1 MLTGVQVRA
10 ARAMLRWEIADLAA
24 AAGVPEEAIA
34 RFEAHDGPA
43 PVDLD
48 LAAVARALEEGGVE
62 LLGGGAPGVRLRP
75 QAGSLRPEE
84 LNAENDG

>member
-1 MLTGVQVRA
+1 
-10 ARAMLRWEIADLAA
+10 MLRWEVADLAA
-24 AAGVPEEAIA
+24 AAGVAPDGIA
-34 RFEAHDGPA
+34 RFEAHDGASPSSE
-43 PVDLD
+43 LD
-48 LAAVARALEEGGVE
+48 LASVARALEAAGIE